1 MLSFKELLHEDIDIV
16 DGKLIFDSDT
26 GIKSKFGKSKDYT
39 PYKKK
44 VEGTDIITYSL
55 YSASANNSTDIMRA
69 VKRANFSR
77 PEVVQF
83 LKRSAVYAARLL
95 KGMKIDTIVTPISSS
110 NLTKEFV
117 KELQV
122 RTHYDVYID
131 SFQKNPNISSIEL
144 DADNPNITP
153 AIIKSMQKIL
163 DKAKRDGQLSLTKF
177 SVIHR
182 KFLKNLFQATD
193 KKLLAKFDGKN
204 ILIIDDIMTSGTTT
218 KNIVDI
224 LMVNGAKEV
233 SGLTIFKSS
242 K

>member
-177 SVIHR
+177 SVMHR